1 MSTSAPPEAGDAVP
15 GLSMSVTGKVMLSGV
30 IVFFFLFVFLLILF
44 LRANRYLGANPILAS
59 SPARFLF
66 PSSGAVGAAFP
77 GRALDSAVL
86 RSLPVTVFNS
96 AAFKDGMEC
105 AVCLAE
111 LTNGDATRFLPGCL
125 HVFHLNCIDRWFAS
139 NSTCPIC
146 RSSIKPPTV
155 ESKIT
160 MLSDSE
166 QSSIINNRASPHE
179 IVMPLDGS
187 EEGSSSS
194 ICSVARKPSRILAI
208 DIPRIALESSA
219 FTLHSS
225 RIFAAVDILKPSNLR
240 SLRSILS
247 MGSMFSSACSS
258 RGLDIEQGAASTA
271 PAAAEAGAG
280 PDGEG
285 SSTNKNS
292 VTDLSSVEEVFHMKG
307 GKTIVVRKSY

>member
-30 IVFFFLFVFLLILF
+30 IVFFFIFVFILILF
-44 LRANRYLGANPILAS
+44 LRANRYLGASPILAS

-66 PSSGAVGAAFP
+66 HSSGTVGAAFP
-77 GRALDSAVL
+77 GSALDSAVL
-86 RSLPVTVFNS
+86 ISLPVTVFNS

-111 LTNGDATRFLPGCL
+111 LTNGDSTRFLPGCR
-125 HVFHLNCIDRWFAS
+125 HVFHLKCIDRWFAS

-146 RSSIKPPTV
+146 RSSIKLPAV
-155 ESKIT
+155 ESKNTILT
-160 MLSDSE
+160 DSE
-166 QSSIINNRASPHE
+166 QSSPIINNRASPHE

-194 ICSVARKPSRILAI
+194 VCSVTRKLSRIMAI

-225 RIFAAVDILKPSNLR
+225 KIFAAFDLKPSNLT

-247 MGSMFSSACSS
+247 MGSRFSSGCSS

-271 PAAAEAGAG
+271 SAAAAAGVG
-280 PDGEG
+280 PDGQG
-285 SSTNKNS
+285 SSTNKDF
-292 VTDLSSVEEVFHMKG
+292 VRDLSLVEEVFHMKG
-307 GKTIVVRKSY
+307 RKSIVMR

>member
-1 MSTSAPPEAGDAVP
+1 MSTPAPPEAGDAVP

-30 IVFFFLFVFLLILF
+30 IVFFFLLVFILILF
-44 LRANRYLGANPILAS
+44 LRANRYLGASPILAS

-66 PSSGAVGAAFP
+66 PSSGTVGAAFP
-77 GRALDSAVL
+77 GSALDSAVL

-111 LTNGDATRFLPGCL
+111 LTNGDATRFLPGCR
-125 HVFHLNCIDRWFAS
+125 HVFHLKCIDRWFAS

-146 RSSIKPPTV
+146 RSSIKPPAV

-160 MLSDSE
+160 MSTDSE

-194 ICSVARKPSRILAI
+194 VCTVTRKPNRIMAI

-225 RIFAAVDILKPSNLR
+225 KIFAAFDLKPSNLT

-247 MGSMFSSACSS
+247 MGSRLSSGCSS

-271 PAAAEAGAG
+271 STASAAAAAGVR

-285 SSTNKNS
+285 SSTNKHF
-292 VTDLSSVEEVFHMKG
+292 VKDLSLVEEVFHMKG
-307 GKTIVVRKSY
+307 RKTIVMR